1 MDTASGPALE
11 GSKEQR
17 RAVGWLQV
25 LGFANIFSLGGWI
38 FGSWELHH
46 EHILRLYEL
55 FLHAGRGDVNVISMS
70 D

>member
-1 MDTASGPALE
+1 MDAASGPALE

-17 RAVGWLQV
+17 RAVGWFQV
-25 LGFANIFSLGGWI
+25 LGFANIFPLGGWI

-46 EHILRLYEL
+46 EHIFRLYEL
-55 FLHAGRGDVNVISMS
+55 LLHAGRGNENVIAMT